1 MNDNQPFE
9 YSFTGPDGSTKINN
23 EIVKESKNGF
33 YTFKIKT
40 DMNDL
45 TGAWTLSIKF
55 GGKEITQKVF
65 IESKIA
71 NTIAIDADEDKIY
84 TKADVKDKAI
94 DFKFAFKYLSGA
106 NVDKGT
112 IVNFD
117 YAVIEKD
124 TQSKKYREYNF
135 SNPSN
140 YRYQF
145 RNFAE
150 TTLDDGSGEV
160 NLKLDMPDTLQ
171 SKNLYLSTIVNVSDA
186 NGRYS
191 TEHKVF
197 KIINREN
204 SVGVQKVSQNDN
216 ETSVKYILLNEKTD
230 SLVAGKKL
238 KYRIYN
244 KEYNW
249 WYDYYYNDGE
259 KSFKE
264 NIETVLTVLDRHL
277 DKGRNQIKSMFIK
290 TTMGPIVR
298 VI

>member
-1 MNDNQPFE
+1 M
-9 YSFTGPDGSTKINN
+9 
-23 EIVKESKNGF
+23 
-33 YTFKIKT
+33 
-40 DMNDL
+40 
-45 TGAWTLSIKF
+45 
-55 GGKEITQKVF
+55 
-65 IESKIA
+65 
-71 NTIAIDADEDKIY
+71 
-84 TKADVKDKAI
+84 
-94 DFKFAFKYLSGA
+94 
-106 NVDKGT
+106 
-112 IVNFD
+112 
-117 YAVIEKD
+117 
-124 TQSKKYREYNF
+124 
-135 SNPSN
+135 
-140 YRYQF
+140 YQF

-249 WYDYYYNDGE
+249 WYDYYNDDE
-259 KSFKE
+259 RSFKE
-264 NIETVLTVLDRHL
+264 NIETIFRFL
-277 DKGRNQIKSMFIK
+277 NYFI
-290 TTMGPIVR
+290 IYLS
-298 VI
+298 